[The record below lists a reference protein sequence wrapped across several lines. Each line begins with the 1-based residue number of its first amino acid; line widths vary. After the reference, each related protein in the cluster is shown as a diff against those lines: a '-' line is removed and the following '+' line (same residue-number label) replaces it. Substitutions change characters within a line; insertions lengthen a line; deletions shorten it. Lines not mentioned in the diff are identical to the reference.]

1 MADHNLFGIEAE
13 KQAADY
19 LEKKG
24 YEIIE
29 RNWTFLKAEIDII
42 ARDPEKDELVIVE
55 VKARKKEPL
64 VLPELAVN
72 KKKRRLLIT
81 AADEYIV
88 SNEIDL
94 DCRFDIISIEKS
106 KDEWFIDHI
115 ENAFFSFE

>member
-55 VKARKKEPL
+55 VKARKKDPL

-72 KKKRRLLIT
+72 KKKRKMLIT

-88 SNEIDL
+88 SNEIDM

>member
-13 KQAADY
+13 KQAADF

-42 ARDPEKDELVIVE
+42 ARAPEKDELVIVE
-55 VKARKKEPL
+55 VKARKKDPL

>member
-55 VKARKKEPL
+55 VKARKKDPL

-88 SNEIDL
+88 SNEIDM

>member
-19 LEKKG
+19 LAKKG

-55 VKARKKEPL
+55 VKARKKDPL

>member
-13 KQAADY
+13 KQAAGF

-24 YEIIE
+24 YKIIE

-42 ARDPEKDELVIVE
+42 ARDPEKNELVIVE
-55 VKARKKEPL
+55 VKARKKDPL

-88 SNEIDL
+88 SNEIDM

>member
-1 MADHNLFGIEAE
+1 
-13 KQAADY
+13 

-42 ARDPEKDELVIVE
+42 ARDPEKNELVIVE
-55 VKARKKEPL
+55 VKARKKDPL

-88 SNEIDL
+88 TNEIDL
-94 DCRFDIISIEKS
+94 GCRFDIISIEKS
-106 KDEWFIDHI
+106 NDEWHIDHI

>member
-13 KQAADY
+13 KQAADF